1 MNSTSDPK
9 AADPADVLV
18 ARPDEPKATDPA
30 DDLVAR
36 ADERLVHA
44 YNQIA
49 RADEQLA
56 RLNDQ
61 LSKLEHDPAPPPS
74 AVVGLR
80 PPRGRPA
87 LRGVI
92 GLLLAAFIFVG
103 AFVSQSSYGNEA
115 KLIVARWA
123 PQLISTSSPMEKPQ
137 PSPSTV
143 QLAAATPE
151 LPQPAPAAQTV
162 AQDVAPP
169 AAPIPPELAQLL
181 QTMARDLANVEQG
194 IEQLKVN
201 QEQTAR
207 ENARIS
213 EQLKASQEEMTRLIA
228 KASEQNLRPRTSA
241 TPATSAPPPRPI
253 ATQSKPVPT
262 PQSPQARAR
271 PRAPTQL
278 QPDDDQ

>member
-61 LSKLEHDPAPPPS
+61 LSSWSTIPRPTS

-162 AQDVAPP
+162 AQDVAP
-169 AAPIPPELAQLL
+169 Q
-181 QTMARDLANVEQG
+181 
-194 IEQLKVN
+194 
-201 QEQTAR
+201 
-207 ENARIS
+207 
-213 EQLKASQEEMTRLIA
+213 
-228 KASEQNLRPRTSA
+228 
-241 TPATSAPPPRPI
+241 PPRYLPSWRSCSRRWRAI
-253 ATQSKPVPT
+253 SQTWSKE
-262 PQSPQARAR
+262 SSSSR
-271 PRAPTQL
+271 
-278 QPDDDQ
+278 